1 MLTMYIVIFVTQV
14 SIKKQD
20 WLPKWCYYWTLTSIS
35 YFLGCM
41 GFHLGRFDLVC
52 HPFLLGHH
60 HGPGLP
66 GHEQCP
72 GGAPPDRRRR
82 LFWAS
87 GPPGGPKTPG
97 YHWWI
102 CHAFPDFD
110 GSHVNWVS
118 WGHCCGFH
126 HNLWY
131 LPGTIS
137 RDFSMSVWT
146 QRVTTHEGPWVIGQ
160 FIQVFYGCS
169 LLG

>member
-1 MLTMYIVIFVTQV
+1 
-14 SIKKQD
+14 
-20 WLPKWCYYWTLTSIS
+20 
-35 YFLGCM
+35 M
-41 GFHLGRFDLVC
+41 GLHFGRFDLVC
-52 HPFLLGHH
+52 HPLLLGHH

-97 YHWWI
+97 YHRWI

-110 GSHVNWVS
+110 GSHVNWFS
-118 WGHCCGFH
+118 WGHCCGLY

-137 RDFSMSVWT
+137 RDFLMSVWT
-146 QRVTTHEGPWVIGQ
+146 RGYCSWRALVHKTIHSSYLWLFSFGVMLLAHFTYSFLVLY
-160 FIQVFYGCS
+160 IQSCA
-169 LLG
+169 